1 MEIDDKKLVALLF
14 ARDPQAI
21 ELMAD
26 QYGAYCLTVA
36 QNVIGDPQDA
46 EECVS
51 DAYLAVWDAVPPAE
65 PTQLLAYLAKT
76 TRNLALDRLAHRQA
90 QKRDDRV
97 AVLLSE
103 LEEVLPGGVD
113 PEDTVAERE
122 LISLID
128 RFLREKARRQE
139 RLLFARRYFWGD
151 SIAELQARFGGSE
164 SKLKSQLH
172 RTRTRLRRYL
182 EEGGVLP

>member
-36 QNVIGDPQDA
+36 RNVLGDPQDA

-103 LEEVLPGGVD
+103 
-113 PEDTVAERE
+113 RE

-139 RLLFARRYFWGD
+139 RLIFVRRYFWGD